1 MLTGSAVWGGSNV
14 KLITVNPVKAKEI
27 ELMTFGPRR
36 PARSAQANPR
46 MTKIYQHVISIR
58 ASKEG
63 MPHKCDKVCA
73 AHHHLYEHKFENENA
88 CVFGLSDG
96 SILIKSE

>member
-1 MLTGSAVWGGSNV
+1 M
-14 KLITVNPVKAKEI
+14 KLVNINPGRPHAKEI

-36 PARSAQANPR
+36 PARPVRPAQSNPR